1 MERYPGWGSTRP
13 HARSMQLDSVW
24 PNAANPQHYLEYH
37 YGQPPVARP
46 GWDLFGYRRNTWIDG
61 EEHAWDR
68 FGFRMYA
75 ALAWTYTMVVLEQNP
90 VRHRFAEVTNVLVI
104 SMYRQGRSHYVVC
117 EVANEVT
124 AMDVYGVRILATVR
138 VLRHWASRWRRGL
151 RVLRR
156 RRARM
161 VLALTLPQA
170 PEIIT
175 HVLMFL

>member
-1 MERYPGWGSTRP
+1 MEGHPGWGSTRP
-13 HARSMQLDSVW
+13 HARSMQRDFVW
-24 PNAANPQHYLEYH
+24 PNDAYPYRSLEYH
-37 YGQPPVARP
+37 YGQPPVARL
-46 GWDLFGYRRNTWIDG
+46 GWDIFGYRRNTWIDG

-90 VRHRFAEVTNVLVI
+90 LRHRFAEVTNVMVI
-104 SMYRQGRSHYVVC
+104 SMYRHGRRHYLVC
-117 EVANEVT
+117 EVGHEVR
-124 AMDVYGVRILATVR
+124 AMDVCGVRILATVR
-138 VLRHWASRWRRGL
+138 ALQHWASRWRRGL

-161 VLALTLPQA
+161 VLALKLPQA